1 MGAVAAHRMSQRGG
15 LARKMLFRKLDPALI
30 NSTDP
35 LSGVDSKAANL
46 LTGSSWAAVGLS
58 PRAFG

>member
-15 LARKMLFRKLDPALI
+15 LARKMLFRKLDPATI

-35 LSGVDSKAANL
+35 LSGEGASQPICKCFLHMKLDL
-46 LTGSSWAAVGLS
+46 RLW
-58 PRAFG
+58 